1 MKKPRRKNGVTAML
15 LFSLVGGMVGLAF
28 ASVPLYKLFCQVTG
42 FAGTIQTAVATPT
55 VVSDKFITVRLD
67 ANTIPALPWK
77 FYPEQKETRV
87 RAGSPAVAYYI
98 AENLS
103 AQSITGTST
112 YNVTPYK
119 VAEYFAKTECF
130 CFTEQKLA
138 PGETAKLGVEFFV
151 DPEIF
156 NNPNTRDVKTITLSY
171 TFFRAPDD
179 AADKPQKAKAQASA
193 STRTAKG
200 QRADDKI

>member
-1 MKKPRRKNGVTAML
+1 MKKPRRKNGITAVL

-42 FAGTIQTAVATPT
+42 FAGTTQTAAATPT
-55 VVSDKFITVRLD
+55 VASDKFITIRFD

-77 FYPEQKETRV
+77 FAPAQKEIRV
-87 RAGSPAVAYYI
+87 RAGNPAVAYYL

-119 VAEYFAKTECF
+119 AAEYFAKTECF

-171 TFFRAPDD
+171 TFFRAPGDEEG
-179 AADKPQKAKAQASA
+179 AQP
-193 STRTAKG
+193 KG
-200 QRADDKI
+200 QELTSRRQGSYRESEGS

>member
-1 MKKPRRKNGVTAML
+1 MKKARRKNGVTAVL

-28 ASVPLYKLFCQVTG
+28 ASVPLYKLFCQITG
-42 FAGTIQTAVATPT
+42 FAGTTQTAVAAPT
-55 VVSDKFITVRLD
+55 VVSDRIISVRFD
-67 ANTIPALPWK
+67 ANTNPALPWK
-77 FYPEQKETRV
+77 FTPVQKEIRV
-87 RAGSPAVAYYI
+87 QAGKPAVAYYL
-98 AENLS
+98 AENVS
-103 AQSITGTST
+103 EQSITGTST

-119 VAEYFAKTECF
+119 AAEYFAKVECF

-138 PGETAKLGVEFFV
+138 PGESAKLGIEFFV

-171 TFFRAPDD
+171 TFFRAPND
-179 AADKPQKAKAQASA
+179 AADKPKKAKVQARA
-193 STRTAKG
+193 STRSAKG